1 MSVPND
7 EALQKVLISMQQQAV
22 NAEKALR
29 SVKLQTT
36 SRTREK
42 RLIELTRA
50 ELQSIPDDGRGGL
63 YNGVG
68 KMFMAVERPTLMD
81 DLSKQERSVSE
92 DIIAL
97 EKKGKYMQKELE
109 SATANLKD
117 VFQSRS

>member
-1 MSVPND
+1 
-7 EALQKVLISMQQQAV
+7 MQQQAV

-29 SVKLQTT
+29 SVKLQLT

-50 ELQSIPDDGRGGL
+50 ELQTVPDDGRGGL

-68 KMFMAVERPTLMD
+68 KMCVISNHPTKLTEDRFMAVERPTLMD
-81 DLSKQERSVSE
+81 DLSKQERSISE
-92 DIIAL
+92 DIAAL